1 MTASVDGR
9 DVLLDS
15 PSPDVTRAIGEAFG
29 QVLRPGDIVVLEGDL
44 GAGKTTFTQGLARGM
59 GIGDAVT
66 SPTFVLARE
75 LGREEGLVSLTH
87 VDAYRLTSL
96 GEWDD
101 LDVDIENSVV
111 VIEWGE
117 RIEDALPLDRVHV
130 RLTETDDAR
139 AVRIWA
145 PDGSQRRL
153 FDAIRAAVT

>member
-66 SPTFVLARE
+66 SPTFVLVRE
-75 LGREEGLVSLTH
+75 LGREEGLVPLTH
-87 VDAYRLTSL
+87 VDTYRLTSL

-153 FDAIRAAVT
+153 FDTIRAAVT

>member
-29 QVLRPGDIVVLEGDL
+29 QVLRPGDTVVLEGDL

-59 GIGDAVT
+59 GIGDVVT

-75 LGREEGLVSLTH
+75 LGREEGLVPLTH
-87 VDAYRLTSL
+87 VDAYRLTAL

-101 LDVDIENSVV
+101 LDVDLENSVV

>member
-15 PSPDVTRAIGEAFG
+15 PSPDVTRDIGEAFG

-75 LGREEGLVSLTH
+75 LGREEGLVPLTH
-87 VDAYRLTSL
+87 VDVYRLTSL

-139 AVRIWA
+139 SGRIWA

>member
-75 LGREEGLVSLTH
+75 LGRKEGSIALTH

-117 RIEDALPLDRVHV
+117 RIEESLPLDRVHV

>member
-1 MTASVDGR
+1 
-9 DVLLDS
+9 
-15 PSPDVTRAIGEAFG
+15 
-29 QVLRPGDIVVLEGDL
+29 
-44 GAGKTTFTQGLARGM
+44 
-59 GIGDAVT
+59 
-66 SPTFVLARE
+66 
-75 LGREEGLVSLTH
+75 
-87 VDAYRLTSL
+87 TSL

-101 LDVDIENSVV
+101 LDVDLENSVV

-130 RLTETDDAR
+130 RLTETADAR

>member
-75 LGREEGLVSLTH
+75 LGREEGRVPLTH

-96 GEWDD
+96 SEWDD

>member
-1 MTASVDGR
+1 MTASVNGR

-66 SPTFVLARE
+66 SPTFVLVRE
-75 LGREEGLVSLTH
+75 LGREEGLVPLTH
-87 VDAYRLTSL
+87 VDTYRLTSL

>member
-9 DVLLDS
+9 DVLLES
-15 PSPDVTRAIGEAFG
+15 SSPDVTRAIGEGFG
-29 QVLRPGDIVVLEGDL
+29 QVLGPGDIVVLEGDL

-75 LGREEGLVSLTH
+75 LGREEGFIPLTR
-87 VDAYRLTSL
+87 VDAHRLTSL
-96 GEWDD
+96 GEWED

-117 RIEDALPLDRVHV
+117 RIEDVLPVDRVHV
-130 RLTETDDAR
+130 RLTETGDAR

-145 PDGSQRRL
+145 PDDSQRRL
-153 FDAIRAAVT
+153 FEAIRAAVA

>member
-1 MTASVDGR
+1 MTASVDR
-9 DVLLDS
+9 SDVLLES
-15 PSPDVTRAIGEAFG
+15 SSPDVTRSIGEEFG
-29 QVLRPGDIVVLEGDL
+29 RVLRPGDVVVLEGDL

-66 SPTFVLARE
+66 SPTFVMARE
-75 LGREEGLVSLTH
+75 LGREEGSIALTH

-101 LDVDIENSVV
+101 LDIDAENSVV

-130 RLTETDDAR
+130 RLTETGDAR
-139 AVRIWA
+139 ALRIWA
-145 PDGSQRRL
+145 PDGSRRRL
-153 FDAIRAAVT
+153 FDAIRAVVA

>member
-9 DVLLDS
+9 YVLLES
-15 PSPDVTRAIGEAFG
+15 SSPDVTRAIGEEFG
-29 QVLRPGDIVVLEGDL
+29 RVLRPGDIVVLEGDL

-75 LGREEGLVSLTH
+75 LGREAGVIALTH

-117 RIEDALPLDRVHV
+117 RIADDLPLDRVHV
-130 RLTETDDAR
+130 RLTETDGAR

>member
-75 LGREEGLVSLTH
+75 LGREEELVPLTH

-117 RIEDALPLDRVHV
+117 RLEDALPLDRVHV
-130 RLTETDDAR
+130 RLTETDEAR

-145 PDGSQRRL
+145 PDGSHGRL

>member
-1 MTASVDGR
+1 MCCWTALLPTSPVPSVKRSGR
-9 DVLLDS
+9 FFDRETSSCWKATSV
-15 PSPDVTRAIGEAFG
+15 P
-29 QVLRPGDIVVLEGDL
+29 
-44 GAGKTTFTQGLARGM
+44 GKTTFTQGLARGM

-75 LGREEGLVSLTH
+75 LGREEGLVPLTH

>member
-1 MTASVDGR
+1 
-9 DVLLDS
+9 
-15 PSPDVTRAIGEAFG
+15 
-29 QVLRPGDIVVLEGDL
+29 
-44 GAGKTTFTQGLARGM
+44 M

-75 LGREEGLVSLTH
+75 LGREEGSVPLTH

-153 FDAIRAAVT
+153 FDTIREALT

>member
-15 PSPDVTRAIGEAFG
+15 QSPDVTRAIGEAFG

-66 SPTFVLARE
+66 SPTFVLVRE
-75 LGREEGLVSLTH
+75 LGREEGLVPLTH
-87 VDAYRLTSL
+87 VDTYRLTSL

>member
-66 SPTFVLARE
+66 SPTFVLVRE
-75 LGREEGLVSLTH
+75 LGREEGLVPLTH
-87 VDAYRLTSL
+87 VDTYRLTSL

>member
-1 MTASVDGR
+1 MTASVNGR

-75 LGREEGLVSLTH
+75 LGREEELGPLTH

-139 AVRIWA
+139 AVQIWA

>member
-9 DVLLDS
+9 DVLLNS

-66 SPTFVLARE
+66 SPTFVLVRE
-75 LGREEGLVSLTH
+75 LGREEGLVPLTH
-87 VDAYRLTSL
+87 VDTYRLTSL